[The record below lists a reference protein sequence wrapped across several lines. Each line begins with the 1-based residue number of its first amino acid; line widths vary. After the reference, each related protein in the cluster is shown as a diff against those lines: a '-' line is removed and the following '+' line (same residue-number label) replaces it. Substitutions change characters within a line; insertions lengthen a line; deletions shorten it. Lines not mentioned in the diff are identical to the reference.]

1 MKSLR
6 PGGGWKGNVGT
17 MSAMPKCLLAENQML
32 TRTDDTPD
40 INDAWKWVDVVSSRC
55 CQGDFLTTPTSGDRH
70 TTQRTRVLFATCGT
84 LHTTIC
90 DIVGDGLSRSPM
102 NPVPRVKMDGNRWL
116 GEMRDRHL
124 RGEL

>member
-40 INDAWKWVDVVSSRC
+40 INDALKWVDVPRGFFDDADERRQTHDSTNARAFCHV
-55 CQGDFLTTPTSGDRH
+55 RH
-70 TTQRTRVLFATCGT
+70 APHHHLRHRGRRLDAITNVLSAESE
-84 LHTTIC
+84 
-90 DIVGDGLSRSPM
+90 DGWKQ
-102 NPVPRVKMDGNRWL
+102 VV

-124 RGEL
+124 RGDS